1 MADIDP
7 KLLAGIKAA
16 MGGTRSSDD
25 GSGDSPAGG
34 STPPSG
40 GSTPPSGGSAP
51 SGSTPATTPHTE
63 ETPAP
68 AYDPVDFFEKWVP
81 LTDGL
86 ERFWRLLAS
95 EHEDDFSG
103 AIIVEDH
110 FHFDEFVSDIMEML
124 VKLGKLKSK
133 NAFER
138 VGIIPLAQKAMTTL
152 INKPS
157 SEATVISTEKL
168 LIVEGV
174 GQFPPPFFQVVPGA
188 AQGWEPQHSRLFTNV
203 LGRIIDKRYVILA
216 GRADDIEGFIRSY
229 PVLAPTFGEN
239 VVRLKGMDPS
249 GILSAY
255 RDNLDEE
262 LRVKLSTQFQAKF
275 KDYVEFNG
283 DVLTFR
289 GAELADRLAKEANAT
304 RDLVL
309 PKDRYSSTSLEGML
323 GQIVGLEKVKQ
334 AIRGLESYATFMKRA
349 EGHGSK
355 LPASNLHMVFEGNPG
370 TGKTMVA
377 RLIST
382 MLYKIGIIRTSKFVE
397 TSAKDLIAKY
407 VGQTDKLVFDKIQEA
422 MGGVL
427 FVDEAYALMP
437 QGTESVG
444 YGAEALAELVKGME
458 DHKDDLVVILA
469 GYEKEM
475 QGLIDSNPGLSSRI
489 GYTFHFDDYS
499 VEELLAIFRL
509 KATSAGLKIGD
520 GVEDELAR
528 LFGYFSRFKSF
539 GNGRFVGEVLQ
550 KALVNHAKNRAG
562 QTANTD
568 ADYLTITVED
578 VPSRQDMFEA
588 VDWEARSAEEMLEP
602 LVGLDVIKE
611 EVLALEKT
619 VSYREVALKR
629 GINLPDLNLN
639 MVFRGNPGTGK
650 TTVARII
657 GAILYNIGAVPNN
670 HFEEIQAKDLIN
682 SHVGGI
688 AKETNKVIERAMGG
702 VLFLDEA
709 YALMESGGGRE
720 ALAVLVK
727 AMEDHKGELVVMFA
741 GYRKEM
747 RAFIDENPGLASRI
761 GYTFDFEDY
770 ETDDL
775 LEIFRRKMASSGLT
789 LGEGVLD
796 GARDAFRYFH
806 SVENFG
812 NGRFVDRYIQEL
824 IAGHA
829 GCYDPSDPGLVS
841 ANALPTIKRLC
852 ELSATDVLDCSDDEE
867 EAALRRVSVHEA
879 GHAVCRLAAT
889 GKTDIVLITVEHE
902 GNGALGYVQHENK
915 GMSLPTAK
923 NLRDEL
929 VCLLGGMSAEEVY
942 FGSFSAGNSSDLD
955 KATAIAC
962 RYVATYGMSD
972 AGLIQFANARFD
984 MGNLANLP
992 EQTLAAMTRVLD
1004 ECHVEAKSRIEECRC
1019 AIDAITAALKEKST
1033 MSGEELLE
1041 VWEANKP
1048 ASLASSN

>member
-1 MADIDP
+1 MTDIDP
-7 KLLAGIKAA
+7 SILAGIAAA
-16 MGGTRSSDD
+16 MSGKKSGDD
-25 GSGDSPAGG
+25 GNGGGDNPPLVLSPVPPAPDRIP
-34 STPPSG
+34 TPP
-40 GSTPPSGGSAP
+40 AP
-51 SGSTPATTPHTE
+51 VPDPGKEFFDKWEPRTE
-63 ETPAP
+63 
-68 AYDPVDFFEKWVP
+68 
-81 LTDGL
+81 GL
-86 ERFWRLLAS
+86 ERFWRLLSS

-103 AIIVEDH
+103 VIIVDDH
-110 FHFDEFVSDIMEML
+110 YYFDEFVGDIAKML
-124 VKLGKLKSK
+124 ASLGKLKSSD
-133 NAFER
+133 AMDR
-138 VGIIPLAQKAMTTL
+138 TGIVPMAISAVTKL
-152 INKPS
+152 INLPS
-157 SEATVISTEKL
+157 EDHKAIPVNKL
-168 LIVEGV
+168 LVVEGV
-174 GQFPPPFFQVVPGA
+174 GQFPPPVYQAMPGVMTS
-188 AQGWEPQHSRLFTNV
+188 WEPMHSRLFTNA
-203 LGRIIDKRYVILA
+203 LGRIVDKRYVILA
-216 GRADDIEGFIRSY
+216 GTSEEVDGFIHEY

-249 GILSAY
+249 GILDAY
-255 RDNLDEE
+255 CDNLDND
-262 LRVKLSTQFQAKF
+262 LLSQISDQFKATF

-283 DVLTFR
+283 DILNFK

-309 PKDRYSSTSLEGML
+309 PEDRYSASSLEGML
-323 GQIVGLEKVKQ
+323 SQIVGLEKVKQ

-355 LPASNLHMVFEGNPG
+355 LPSSNLHMVFEGNPG

-382 MLYKIGIIRTSKFVE
+382 MLYKIGILRTPKFVE
-397 TSAKDLIAKY
+397 TSSKDLIGKY
-407 VGQTDKLVFDKIQEA
+407 VGWTDKAVADKVKEA

-427 FVDEAYALMP
+427 FIDEAYALMP
-437 QGTESVG
+437 QGDDTEG
-444 YGAEALAELVKGME
+444 GFGAEAVAELVKEME

-475 QGLIDSNPGLSSRI
+475 QGLIDSNPGLASRI

-499 VEELLAIFRL
+499 VDELLDIFRL
-509 KATSAGLKIGD
+509 KTDAAGLTIGA
-520 GVEDELAR
+520 GVEEELTH
-528 LFGYFSRFKSF
+528 LFAYFSRFKSF
-539 GNGRFVGEVLQ
+539 GNGRFVDEVLQ
-550 KALVNHAKNRAG
+550 KTLVRHAQNCAG
-562 QTANTD
+562 KTANT
-568 ADYLTITVED
+568 ASDYLTIAVAD
-578 VPSRQDMFEA
+578 VPSRQDMFDVA
-588 VDWEARSAEEMLEP
+588 DWEPRSAEEMLEP
-602 LVGLDVIKE
+602 LVGLGVIKD

-619 VSYREVALKR
+619 VAYREVALKANI
-629 GINLPDLNLN
+629 GVPDLNLN

-657 GAILYNIGAVPNN
+657 GSVLYNIGAVPNN
-670 HFEEIQAKDLIN
+670 HFEEIEAKDLVN
-682 SHVGGI
+682 SRVGGV

-709 YALMESGGGRE
+709 YALMDSGAGRE

-741 GYRKEM
+741 GYEKEM
-747 RAFIDENPGLASRI
+747 RAFINENPGLASRI

-770 ETDDL
+770 DADSL
-775 LEIFRRKMASSGLT
+775 LEIFSRKMAAAGFS
-789 LGEGVLD
+789 LGDGVLD

-829 GCYDPSDPGLVS
+829 GCYDPQNPELVGKD
-841 ANALPTIKRLC
+841 ALPTIKRLC
-852 ELSATDVLDCSDDEE
+852 ELSATEVLDCTDDEE
-867 EAALRRVSVHEA
+867 EAALRRVSIHEA

-915 GMSLPTAK
+915 GMSLPTAR

-972 AGLIQFANARFD
+972 AGLIQFANAHFD
-984 MGNLANLP
+984 MGDLAKLP
-992 EQTLAAMTRVLD
+992 NETLAAMTRVLD
-1004 ECHVEAKSRIEECRC
+1004 ECHGEARRRVEECRG

-1033 MSGEELLE
+1033 LTGEELLAIWKDSAPTGVE
-1041 VWEANKP
+1041 TA
-1048 ASLASSN
+1048 